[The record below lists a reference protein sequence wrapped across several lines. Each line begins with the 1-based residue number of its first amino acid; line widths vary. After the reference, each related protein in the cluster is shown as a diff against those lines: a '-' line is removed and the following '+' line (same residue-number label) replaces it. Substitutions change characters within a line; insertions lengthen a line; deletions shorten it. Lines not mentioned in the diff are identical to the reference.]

1 MPHAMT
7 TTQPGGWP
15 ALRRMF
21 WYGAGLILTIAALV
35 AIGSIVKGDFS
46 ETDGKIIGT
55 LGSLFLA
62 GSTALAALALV
73 ERGVLRVAARAIVAI
88 SPLCLGIVLAA
99 IWSGAGDGTFGKL
112 VGTSFLV
119 LAGGLVLATNRLLVR
134 EARLLRL
141 FAVTAAVLAVA
152 SLVTVG
158 VIWSGDSPPDAAVKA
173 AAAFWILTA
182 LGYFLTPIAARFTG
196 AQPERP
202 ARVIAAVDGVEL
214 VAGRSFA
221 TGDTVVS
228 AARGRLVVETPAG
241 REELAEGEVLT
252 LRESVRGSS

>member
-1 MPHAMT
+1 MRHAMT
-7 TTQPGGWP
+7 AIPPVGWP
-15 ALRRMF
+15 ALRRVF

-55 LGSLFLA
+55 LGTLFLT
-62 GSTALAALALV
+62 GSTVLAALALV
-73 ERGVLRVAARAIVAI
+73 ERGVLRVAARAIVTI
-88 SPLCLGIVLAA
+88 SPACLGIVLAA
-99 IWSGAGDGTFGKL
+99 IWSGADNETFAKL
-112 VGTSFLV
+112 VGTSFLL

-141 FAVTAAVLAVA
+141 FAATAAVLAVA

-214 VAGRSFA
+214 VAGKSFLA
-221 TGDTVVS
+221 GETVVS
-228 AARGRLVVETPAG
+228 TARGRLVVETPAG